1 MPTSRREYLKQ
12 SCKSK
17 YEKSFVEAVPNNL
30 LELYEANVNI
40 GQYTVDFAIEKYKI
54 AVECDNIQLDY
65 KTPDQK
71 KSDLRKTKFL
81 IDNGW
86 TVFRFTAQVLFSAAL
101 LCHKMVADEIVK
113 YEPKIMDVSEFL
125 SNEQIDFINERLSNV
140 DITTSPTFKNEIRTF
155 ERRRSS

>member
-1 MPTSRREYLKQ
+1 MTNSRKEYLKQ
-12 SCKSK
+12 SCNSK
-17 YEKSFVEAVPNNL
+17 YEEFFVDSAPNNL
-30 LELYEANVNI
+30 LDLYEAKVNI

-54 AVECDNIQLDY
+54 AIECDHIQLDY

-86 TVFRFTAQVLFSAAL
+86 TVFRFTAQVLFSGAI

-113 YEPKIMDVSEFL
+113 YQPKIMDVSEFL
-125 SNEQIDFINERLSNV
+125 SNEQIEFINERLSNI
-140 DITTSPTFKNEIRTF
+140 DITTSPTFKNEIRKF
-155 ERRRSS
+155 DRRK